1 MNLINLDDNE
11 QKWDQ
16 LEDGELVRHAQAGK
30 QEAFGEL
37 VRRHRAQVYGYAKT
51 ITQESFLAEDIVQ
64 EALIRAFMHLGKLV
78 EIERFLPWVHRI
90 VRNQAMTKL
99 KSSPVSKERTFTEL
113 ALMTS
118 KLDSDPEEMNDLDS
132 LLHRLNRSAEERSSG
147 QEHPEE
153 RFMQKETLHVLTQI
167 ISCLKP
173 RERVVFESH
182 FFDQLSPP
190 EIAKLF
196 QLSSANV
203 YQIISRSRKKVMQE
217 RLRITVDTY
226 VKTRRDMGWMN
237 KTILPNSD
245 AFEDVRTWNTAVDTL
260 YTMLK
265 YTNKELTYP
274 MVMGLTGQ
282 AFRINIIPGSV
293 HIAGPT
299 AYPFGEV
306 MVRGL
311 KNAGYRAKFVDGMNA
326 GIGPNTNF
334 IDQTLIGKDAM
345 AKREIHH
352 ALPEALDLIHRSIKL
367 GYPVLAWDLFFP
379 EFGLIYGYDDEGKL
393 LHAYECCR
401 IDTIAYENLG
411 RGVLEE
417 IFVLALEEPIAIN
430 QKDQLRLA
438 MEMIV
443 EHYEGEASSSP
454 SSPVNG
460 LQAYDAWCDAFRA
473 GTVEPNGNA
482 YNIAVIMD
490 GRKHAAPFLNEMLT
504 SWPQAAEAD
513 INIRKLLREAAQK
526 YEQIFANYA
535 DLHHLFPFPEGGEP
549 NSDLFASKSIELLH
563 AIKKQEEAA
572 VQIFRHLLVLLG

>member
-30 QEAFGEL
+30 HEAFGEL
-37 VRRHRAQVYGYAKT
+37 VRRHRAQFYGYAKT

-90 VRNQAMTKL
+90 VRNQAMTRL

-113 ALMTS
+113 ALMPS
-118 KLDSDPEEMNDLDS
+118 KLDSDADGLSGLDS
-132 LLHRLNRSAEERSSG
+132 ILRRLNRSAEERSSG
-147 QEHPEE
+147 QELPEE
-153 RFMQKETLHVLTQI
+153 RLMQKETLHVLTQI

-173 RERVVFESH
+173 RERVIFESH

-217 RLRITVDTY
+217 RLRVTVDTY
-226 VKTRRDMGWMN
+226 VKTRRDMGWMS
-237 KTILPNSD
+237 KAILPNSD
-245 AFEDVRTWNTAVDTL
+245 TFANARTWNTAVDSL
-260 YTMLK
+260 YAMLK

-282 AFRINIIPGSV
+282 AFRINIVPESI

-311 KNAGYRAKFVDGMNA
+311 KNAGYRAKFVDGMNTA
-326 GIGPNTNF
+326 IGPNTNL

-345 AKREIHH
+345 VKREIHH
-352 ALPEALDLIHRSIKL
+352 ALPDALDLIHRSIKQ

-379 EFGLIYGYDDEGKL
+379 EFGLIYGYDDEERL

-401 IDTIAYENLG
+401 LDTLAYENLG
-411 RGVLEE
+411 RSVLEE
-417 IFVLALEEPIAIN
+417 IFVLALDEPIESN
-430 QKDQLRLA
+430 RKEQLRLA
-438 MEMIV
+438 LEMIV
-443 EHYEGEASSSP
+443 EHYDGEPSSITASS
-454 SSPVNG
+454 VKG
-460 LQAYDAWCDAFRA
+460 IQAYDVWCDAFRA

-490 GRKHAAPFLNEMLT
+490 GRKQAAPFLNEMLT
-504 SWPQAAEAD
+504 SWPEASEED
-513 INIRKLLREAAQK
+513 IQIRELLREAAQQ
-526 YEQIFANYA
+526 YEQIASNYEA
-535 DLHHLFPFPEGGEP
+535 LHHMFPFPEGGEP
-549 NSDLFASKSIELLH
+549 NNDLYASKSIGLLQ

-572 VQIFRHLLVLLG
+572 VKSFRNLLDQLK